1 MRGIVGFVIFLA
13 LSLIIYGATTLEFEM
28 GTSKFV
34 EFIQIMEAGINDL
47 IPIGASI
54 SFLISLE
61 SRRKR
66 IKAIESLNELR
77 AVAHVIDCIS

>member
-1 MRGIVGFVIFLA
+1 MR
-13 LSLIIYGATTLEFEM
+13 
-28 GTSKFV
+28 
-34 EFIQIMEAGINDL
+34 FIQIMEAGINDL